1 MSNEDADKIVGRITR
16 KLLWTLL
23 PTILLTI
30 GSMFIYDHFTL
41 ANKADREMVQKNMYN
56 LTLIIE
62 AKTRALESIAK
73 SNSKDV
79 MYLKEAD
86 VELKDAIENL
96 DEAQDEMDKY
106 IREKFR
112 VRGISE
118 LPDF

>member
-1 MSNEDADKIVGRITR
+1 MSEQDVDRVVGRITK

-41 ANKADREMVQKNMYN
+41 ANKVDQETFQKNTY
-56 LTLIIE
+56 TLMLMIESKNRLLEDMAQANAQEIVHINGQIDELQDDINIII
-62 AKTRALESIAK
+62 K
-73 SNSKDV
+73 
-79 MYLKEAD
+79 
-86 VELKDAIENL
+86 
-96 DEAQDEMDKY
+96 Q
-106 IREKFR
+106 KFG